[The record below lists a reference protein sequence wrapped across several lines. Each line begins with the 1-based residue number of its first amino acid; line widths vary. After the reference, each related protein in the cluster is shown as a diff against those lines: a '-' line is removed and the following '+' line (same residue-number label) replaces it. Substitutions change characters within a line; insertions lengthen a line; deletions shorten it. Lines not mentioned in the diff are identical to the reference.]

1 MESRVPFLNPAA
13 VLSPLGGVRLL
24 QCVCCCVALSLV
36 AHDGGWDGAPGYFCM
51 SAWCFCLALSSL
63 VVCFEFTR
71 LHGCLRL
78 SWENFTITFALL
90 AAQMVLTATVVFP
103 VYFASDLQCQGCP
116 SRGDYF
122 RISATVCSA
131 VACLA
136 YGVEVH
142 LTRARPG
149 SLGGYMATAPG
160 LLKVV
165 QAYVSCIIF
174 GALLHDSEYG
184 RYPATQWCVGV
195 YSVCFILTVAVI
207 GLNVAGKVPVPHC
220 PMDRVVVLYTFL
232 AALLYLSASIVWPI
246 FCFDHK
252 YGSVERPASCSRGHC
267 SWDSQLVIAIFTYVN
282 LILYAADLIY
292 SQKVLYI
299 ARP

>member
-1 MESRVPFLNPAA
+1 METRVPLLNPAA
-13 VLSPLGGVRLL
+13 VLSPLGLARLL

-63 VVCFEFTR
+63 VVCLELTR

-78 SWENFTITFALL
+78 SWANLTITLALL
-90 AAQMVLTATVVFP
+90 AAQMALTATVVFP
-103 VYFASDLQCQGCP
+103 LYMVDPHWRCGQSCR
-116 SRGDYF
+116 SRGF
-122 RISATVCSA
+122 RVSATVCSA
-131 VACLA
+131 LASIA
-136 YGVEVH
+136 YGAEVH

-149 SLGGYMATAPG
+149 GPVGGYMATAPG

-165 QAYVSCIIF
+165 QAYTACIIF
-174 GALLHDSEYG
+174 GALLHHSEYS

-195 YSVCFILTVAVI
+195 YSVCFILTVTVI
-207 GLNVAGKVPVPHC
+207 GLNVAGRPPPVAA
-220 PMDRVVVLYTFL
+220 MDRLVVLYTFL
-232 AALLYLSASIVWPI
+232 ATLLYLSASVVWPI
-246 FCFDHK
+246 FCFDDK
-252 YGSVERPASCSRGHC
+252 YGSMERPASCSRGQC
-267 SWDSQLVIAIFTYVN
+267 PWDSQLVVAIFTYVN
-282 LILYAADLIY
+282 LILYVADLIY